1 MKKLNDKLE
10 TEENTN
16 KEYNLL
22 VTRANTYQQTLP
34 PTADGVISSHGTKK
48 SLRKKHTLQCKSHYL
63 QNWNRDCE
71 PCSQCIVVKEDH
83 LPNGKLPTLQVR

>member
-1 MKKLNDKLE
+1 MEKLNDELE

-34 PTADGVISSHGTKK
+34 PTADGESSSSYGTKK
-48 SLRKKHTLQCKSHYL
+48 SLRKKHTLQCKSHHL

-71 PCSQCIVVKEDH
+71 TCSQCIVVKEDH
-83 LPNGKLPTLQVR
+83 LPKCKVYNSA